1 VCELFRIRK
10 FLIHVSPRAS
20 GKEARGRPDS
30 SKPTD
35 VGINCD
41 WIRGRDQGLLEK
53 HVVEIPAGRTIAR
66 QYPVTINHG

>member
-1 VCELFRIRK
+1 VDVQIP
-10 FLIHVSPRAS
+10 VSL
-20 GKEARGRPDS
+20 
-30 SKPTD
+30 TD